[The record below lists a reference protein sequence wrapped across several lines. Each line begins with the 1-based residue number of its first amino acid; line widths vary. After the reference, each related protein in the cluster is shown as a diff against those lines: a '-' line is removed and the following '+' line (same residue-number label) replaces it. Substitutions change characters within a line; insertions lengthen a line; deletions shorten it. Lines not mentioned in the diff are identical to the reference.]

1 MTHAQVPPDPGR
13 GHRPEGPTASPWRE
27 GRGACQ
33 GQEPMQGTPRQATPP
48 PERARLPV
56 LPSRS
61 PGGVWAG
68 AVWGRSACS
77 RTRGPNHVSLTPDP
91 TRRPNSTRP
100 QAGWDELPN
109 EHAEVRGRS
118 QRFGSERHACWALPG
133 QLGRRPEGTAR
144 SRDKASDSHRALCL
158 GCGLARMGHCRF
170 GGTGAS

>member
-1 MTHAQVPPDPGR
+1 M
-13 GHRPEGPTASPWRE
+13 SPSL
-27 GRGACQ
+27 Q
-33 GQEPMQGTPRQATPP
+33 TPP
-48 PERARLPV
+48 GAQTAHSHKP
-56 LPSRS
+56 
-61 PGGVWAG
+61 AG
-68 AVWGRSACS
+68 
-77 RTRGPNHVSLTPDP
+77 
-91 TRRPNSTRP
+91 
-100 QAGWDELPN
+100 DELPN

>member
-1 MTHAQVPPDPGR
+1 MTPRGPRTPGEATGLRAPRRPRGGSAEVPARGRSPCREPPGR
-13 GHRPEGPTASPWRE
+13 QRHPQSGHACPSSPPGAPVGS
-27 GRGACQ
+27 GRGLC
-33 GQEPMQGTPRQATPP
+33 GDGRHVQERGAPTMSPSLQTPP
-48 PERARLPV
+48 GAQTARGHKP
-56 LPSRS
+56 
-61 PGGVWAG
+61 AG
-68 AVWGRSACS
+68 
-77 RTRGPNHVSLTPDP
+77 
-91 TRRPNSTRP
+91 
-100 QAGWDELPN
+100 DELPN